1 MQMLFYLVLLLL
13 FLMCMCNNTAYSFIK
28 SLLFSLACVD
38 YDSKFG
44 HEQDSFQDTCLEEDK
59 NC

>member
-1 MQMLFYLVLLLL
+1 MLFYLVLLLL

-44 HEQDSFQDTCLEEDK
+44 REQDSFQDTCLEEDK